1 MKILIIDDEPNI
13 LDIVEAYLS
22 AQKYQVMRAETG
34 KEALAIFQSF
44 RPDLLVL
51 DLMLPDMTG
60 LEICGEIRKYSHVPI
75 IMLTAKSSENDIL
88 TGLRMGADDYL
99 VKPFSPKE
107 LVARVET
114 VLRRYTPPEEE
125 EKWSFDGGKLV
136 IYPQTKQVFLEN
148 KEVALTATEFGLLAL
163 LAGNP
168 NQLFSRD
175 QLLDRVKG
183 IAFEGLDRVIDTHI
197 KNLRQ
202 KVEDNPKMP
211 HYILTVRGSG
221 YRFGGD
227 R

>member
-60 LEICGEIRKYSHVPI
+60 LEICGEIRKHSHVPI

-136 IYPQTKQVFLEN
+136 IHPQTKQVFLEN

-202 KVEDNPKMP
+202 KVEENPKMP

>member
-1 MKILIIDDEPNI
+1 VKILIVDDEPNI

-60 LEICGEIRKYSHVPI
+60 LEICEEIRKHSHVPI

-136 IYPQTKQVFLEN
+136 IHPQTKQVFLKN
-148 KEVALTATEFGLLAL
+148 REVALTATEFGLLAL

-183 IAFEGLDRVIDTHI
+183 IAFEGLDRIIDTHI

-221 YRFGGD
+221 YRFGGE